1 MGIYLEFAG
10 IISRTM
16 SGALVTSDEG
26 LFKYFWVSLQTSI
39 FYVIFNP
46 SSFVVSSVYVD
57 YSISFF
63 GQEDG
68 EKI

>member
-1 MGIYLEFAG
+1 
-10 IISRTM
+10 M
-16 SGALVTSDEG
+16 SGALVTSDKG
-26 LFKYFWVSLQTSI
+26 LFKYFWVSLQTSL

-46 SSFVVSSVYVD
+46 SSIVVSSVYVD